1 MSRLYR
7 ALLRLYPASFRRD
20 YGDEMA
26 AVFEQ
31 QLADAGG
38 LPGRLATLV
47 SAVAEVA
54 INAAAVHW
62 EILRQ
67 DLRYAARSLNHARAF
82 ALTAIL
88 VTALGVGANTAAFS
102 VADFVLL
109 RPLPFPDADALVRL
123 CEGPR
128 TGGGWG
134 CMNELSPAN
143 YRDVRNRATAFQA
156 LGAFVGSTAVLVG
169 SGDPLRTPAAL
180 VTPEVLPL
188 LGTPPLLGRVFDS
201 TGSLERDATHTPEL
215 FTHRRVW

>member
-26 AVFEQ
+26 AVFDQ
-31 QLADAGG
+31 QLAAAGG
-38 LPGRLATLV
+38 GLGRLAAIFN
-47 SAVAEVA
+47 AVAEVA
-54 INAAAVHW
+54 GNAAAVHW

-67 DLRYAARSLNHARAF
+67 DLGYAARSLNHARAF

-143 YRDVRNRATAFQA
+143 FRDVRNSATSFQA
-156 LGAFVGSTAVLVG
+156 LGAFVGSTAVLLG
-169 SGDPLRTPAAL
+169 SGRTASHA
-180 VTPEVLPL
+180 
-188 LGTPPLLGRVFDS
+188 
-201 TGSLERDATHTPEL
+201 GSVGDA
-215 FTHRRVW
+215 